1 MENTHSDRQNLC
13 FMKHILVLCYITDLI
28 EGLFLLFATESAESA
43 RFASIKKK
51 KIIEDLPDGSVV
63 ETPCFHAGSM
73 GSIPS
78 WRSSIYHAVWK
89 KKKR

>member
-13 FMKHILVLCYITDLI
+13 FMKHILVLCYITDRI
-28 EGLFLLFATESAESA
+28 EGLFLLFATESA

-51 KIIEDLPDGSVV
+51 IIEDFPGGSVV
-63 ETPCFHAGSM
+63 ETPCFHAGGM

-78 WRSSIYHAVWK
+78 
-89 KKKR
+89 